1 MLKSVVF
8 TLGMA
13 IIVCLIMLYSLLRR
27 QYGEGFYDINS
38 DYNDLR
44 SRLSGMMATYCDL
57 ANYAQSQMKVIYMS
71 PKPLNIGITETAS
84 QADAHIQRTYKEVYG
99 CKDDMASSRQS
110 CSGGIDAAFIPCEI
124 YMKLPDL
131 TDTNGGDIGVALSKI
146 PDNLAD
152 RISRE
157 VDWYSQ
163 IVNKLTDALA
173 LGNSPPKMP
182 PNSESSPV
190 ADSSGKPWS
199 SDSLVKKQGFIDY
212 IVPQNRDWL
221 VEGFA
226 ASQLSLNS
234 AQLSEGFAR
243 QSRAS
248 ATYQRYEGFAASQL
262 ILNSAQLSEGF
273 ADTCTAD
280 QIQTQIN
287 IKRKADQEKQAAA
300 AAAAQEADAAAAS
313 SCTMPTPDTEIPRVN
328 KILDSKEL
336 QAALAKC
343 AALKTAMEKLK
354 SDQQKAKDGTLYA
367 WQQDGPTRTFP
378 RLPIGNRTDGLLSS
392 LKQNMG

>member
-13 IIVCLIMLYSLLRR
+13 IIVCLIILYSLVR

-38 DYNDLR
+38 DYNNLR

-57 ANYAQSQMKVIYMS
+57 ANYAQSQMKVIYMT

-131 TDTNGGDIGVALSKI
+131 TDTNGADVGVALSKI

-163 IVNKLTDALA
+163 IVKKLTDALA

-182 PNSESSPV
+182 PDSESSPV

-226 ASQLSLNS
+226 
-234 AQLSEGFAR
+234 LSEGFA
-243 QSRAS
+243 AS
-248 ATYQRYEGFAASQL
+248 
-262 ILNSAQLSEGF
+262 QLSEGF
-273 ADTCTAD
+273 ADTCTAA

-287 IKRKADQEKQAAA
+287 IKKKADQEKQAAA
-300 AAAAQEADAAAAS
+300 AAATAS

-343 AALKTAMEKLK
+343 AALKAAMEKLK

-367 WQQDGPTRTFP
+367 WQQDGPMRTFP

>member
-13 IIVCLIMLYSLLRR
+13 IIVCLIILYSLVR

-57 ANYAQSQMKVIYMS
+57 ANYAQSQMKVIYMT

-131 TDTNGGDIGVALSKI
+131 TDTNGADVGVALSKI

-163 IVNKLTDALA
+163 IVKKLTDALA

-182 PNSESSPV
+182 PDSESSPV

-226 ASQLSLNS
+226 
-234 AQLSEGFAR
+234 LSEGFA
-243 QSRAS
+243 AS
-248 ATYQRYEGFAASQL
+248 
-262 ILNSAQLSEGF
+262 QLSEGF

-287 IKRKADQEKQAAA
+287 IKKKAEQEKQ

-343 AALKTAMEKLK
+343 AALKAAMEKLK

-367 WQQDGPTRTFP
+367 WQQDGPMRTFP